1 MSIHHLASASLLPRG
16 PQSNATCSNDF
27 QWAENSKGL
36 FPCVVA
42 AYVDAACGSGGEYMV
57 IKVLWCAIDSDI
69 LCVDWLVPQLQAG
82 EHYSVPSATANPCT
96 WYVHDQHIYLADAH

>member
-1 MSIHHLASASLLPRG
+1 MFMSVFQFASASLLPRG

-42 AYVDAACGSGGEYMV
+42 AYVDAACGSGGECKLV
-57 IKVLWCAIDSDI
+57 KIAECAID
-69 LCVDWLVPQLQAG
+69 
-82 EHYSVPSATANPCT
+82 
-96 WYVHDQHIYLADAH
+96 